1 MLEIEKQQS
10 KIVQGVEEFQRLE
23 MGLKTSQTLKDEEKK
38 EFVNSS
44 EIEMPSTKLICP
56 WDPKQKDSKLSHTIK
71 LKQLV
76 SLKLKE
82 D

>member
-1 MLEIEKQQS
+1 
-10 KIVQGVEEFQRLE
+10 
-23 MGLKTSQTLKDEEKK
+23 LKDEEKK